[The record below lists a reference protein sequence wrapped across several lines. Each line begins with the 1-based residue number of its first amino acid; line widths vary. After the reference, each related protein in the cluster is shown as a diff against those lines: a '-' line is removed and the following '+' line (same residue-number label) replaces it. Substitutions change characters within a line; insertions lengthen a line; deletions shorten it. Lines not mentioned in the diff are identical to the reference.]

1 MNFFLY
7 NNQYTEMGI
16 FISYEIRLMNL
27 DKFFFAGLMKYFN
40 FQGVLPDNKS
50 FSDLD
55 FMC

>member
-7 NNQYTEMGI
+7 NNQYTEPGV
-16 FISYEIRLMNL
+16 FISYEMRLMNL
-27 DKFFFAGLMKYFN
+27 DKYFFAGRMKYFN
-40 FQGVLPDNKS
+40 FQGVLPNNKS